1 MHLNVILGVTG
12 TLLML
17 FSLTLLMPILVAV
30 IYAENTINTFSMA
43 FAITL
48 GVGFVLWWLKRD
60 GVELRSR
67 EGFLVTVLA
76 YLGLGLFGALPLS
89 PLLGSS
95 ITENFTDAAF
105 ESFSGITTTGA
116 TVLTGLDALPRSVL
130 FYRAQL
136 QWLGGMGII
145 VLAVAILPMLGIG
158 GMQLYRAETPGPVK
172 DTKLKPRITE
182 TAKSLWYIY
191 LGITVACAASYS
203 VAGMDVFDAICHA
216 FSTVAIG
223 GFSTHDASLGFF
235 DSPAIEGVA
244 IFFMVLAGINFSLHF
259 GVFQQRRLT
268 PYFRDIEVR
277 LYLVILVVVALGAA
291 WILKAYPEA
300 STSPMRDALFQAVSI
315 ATTTGFTTANF
326 STWPSVIPFLLLFA
340 AFAGGC
346 AGSTAGGIKIYR
358 VLLIFRQGFREMRRL
373 VHPNGVFHIKMGHQL
388 VPDRVV
394 DAVWGFFAVYL
405 MTFLGLLCALLA
417 MSDLDFVSAFSA
429 IGACLNNLGP
439 GLGDVALSYQ
449 ALSASSKWL
458 LVIGMLLGR
467 LEIFTLLV
475 LLTPDYWRS

>member
-17 FSLTLLMPILVAV
+17 FSLTLLMPMLVAV
-30 IYAENTINTFSMA
+30 IYLEDTVSTFAIA

-48 GVGFVLWWLKRD
+48 ATGFALWRLKSD

-67 EGFLVTVLA
+67 EGFLVTVLF

-89 PLLGSS
+89 PLLGSG

-116 TVLTGLDALPRSVL
+116 TVLTGLDTLPRSIL

-158 GMQLYRAETPGPVK
+158 GMQLYRAEAPGPVK
-172 DTKLKPRITE
+172 DAKLKPRITE

-191 LGITVACAASYS
+191 LGITVACATSYA
-203 VAGMDVFDAICHA
+203 VAGMGVFDAICHA

-235 DSPAIEGVA
+235 DNAAIEGVA
-244 IFFMVLAGINFSLHF
+244 IVFMVLAGINFTLHF
-259 GVFQQRRLT
+259 GVLQQRRLT
-268 PYFRDIEVR
+268 PYIRDVEVR
-277 LYLVILVVVALGAA
+277 LYIAILIVLALGVA
-291 WILKAYPEA
+291 WILQAHPGA
-300 STSPMRDALFQAVSI
+300 SSNPMREALFQAVSI
-315 ATTTGFTTANF
+315 ATTTGFTTTNF
-326 STWPSVIPFLLLFA
+326 SAWPSVIPFLLLFA

-346 AGSTAGGIKIYR
+346 AGSTAGGIKVYR
-358 VLLIFRQGFREMRRL
+358 VLLIFRQGLREMRRL
-373 VHPNGVFHIKMGHQL
+373 VHPNGIFHIKMGHQL

-405 MTFLGLLCALLA
+405 LFFIGLLCALLA
-417 MSDLDFVSAFSA
+417 TSDLDFVSAFSA

-449 ALSASSKWL
+449 ALTTSSKWL
-458 LVIGMLLGR
+458 LVIAMLLGR

>member
-30 IYAENTINTFSMA
+30 IYAENTVPTFSMA

-76 YLGLGLFGALPLS
+76 YLGLGLFGALPLA

-116 TVLTGLDALPRSVL
+116 TVLTGLDALPRSIL

-191 LGITVACAASYS
+191 LGITVACAVAYC
-203 VAGMDVFDAICHA
+203 VAGNFVEPTARRNSGKELLARAVFTQHQIA
-216 FSTVAIG
+216 
-223 GFSTHDASLGFF
+223 
-235 DSPAIEGVA
+235 P
-244 IFFMVLAGINFSLHF
+244 
-259 GVFQQRRLT
+259 RRD
-268 PYFRDIEVR
+268 RDIVR
-277 LYLVILVVVALGAA
+277 AIDHRGVIWLG
-291 WILKAYPEA
+291 
-300 STSPMRDALFQAVSI
+300 V
-315 ATTTGFTTANF
+315 
-326 STWPSVIPFLLLFA
+326 
-340 AFAGGC
+340 
-346 AGSTAGGIKIYR
+346 
-358 VLLIFRQGFREMRRL
+358 
-373 VHPNGVFHIKMGHQL
+373 
-388 VPDRVV
+388 
-394 DAVWGFFAVYL
+394 
-405 MTFLGLLCALLA
+405 
-417 MSDLDFVSAFSA
+417 
-429 IGACLNNLGP
+429 
-439 GLGDVALSYQ
+439 
-449 ALSASSKWL
+449 
-458 LVIGMLLGR
+458 
-467 LEIFTLLV
+467 
-475 LLTPDYWRS
+475 

>member
-191 LGITVACAASYS
+191 LGITVACAASYC

-259 GVFQQRRLT
+259 GVLQQRRLT

-277 LYLVILVVVALGAA
+277 LYLVILVVVALGAT
-291 WILKAYPEA
+291 WILDAYPEA
-300 STSPMRDALFQAVSI
+300 STRPVRDALFQAVSI

-326 STWPSVIPFLLLFA
+326 STWPSVIPFLL
-340 AFAGGC
+340 
-346 AGSTAGGIKIYR
+346 
-358 VLLIFRQGFREMRRL
+358 
-373 VHPNGVFHIKMGHQL
+373 
-388 VPDRVV
+388 
-394 DAVWGFFAVYL
+394 
-405 MTFLGLLCALLA
+405 
-417 MSDLDFVSAFSA
+417 
-429 IGACLNNLGP
+429 
-439 GLGDVALSYQ
+439 
-449 ALSASSKWL
+449 
-458 LVIGMLLGR
+458 
-467 LEIFTLLV
+467 
-475 LLTPDYWRS
+475 